1 MSGLAKQVYE
11 ERLKNLEENEK
22 HLAEG
27 IESDDDD
34 ESDEDEDGLDQDP
47 SDMFK
52 NTRKALMKAK
62 NEDED
67 DDEDYE
73 GDDFAD
79 KAGEFA
85 LYDSPL
91 E

>member
-34 ESDEDEDGLDQDP
+34 ESDEDEDGLD
-47 SDMFK
+47 
-52 NTRKALMKAK
+52 
-62 NEDED
+62 
-67 DDEDYE
+67 
-73 GDDFAD
+73 
-79 KAGEFA
+79 
-85 LYDSPL
+85 
-91 E
+91 

>member
-62 NEDED
+62 N
-67 DDEDYE
+67 
-73 GDDFAD
+73 
-79 KAGEFA
+79 
-85 LYDSPL
+85 
-91 E
+91 